1 FYLLSPAMEKLK
13 VGYEAINPTY
23 SIETQTISST
33 TGVESTIS
41 GICDIGMASRE
52 LKDTETS
59 EGVTRT
65 QISIDGI
72 AIIVNNENSMTDIT
86 SDQVKQIY
94 TGEVTNWE
102 DLQ

>member
-1 FYLLSPAMEKLK
+1 MCFHPGSNFDL
-13 VGYEAINPTY
+13 
-23 SIETQTISST
+23 
-33 TGVESTIS
+33 
-41 GICDIGMASRE
+41 C

-59 EGVTRT
+59 EGVTGT
-65 QISIDGI
+65 QIAIDGI